1 MINNWESPSFEK
13 TKDLSSIDTSLV
25 EQSHIKIQSIREM
38 ELADNEDNH
47 VTIPDDLKDFFW
59 DELSDNNELI
69 SKIEEFKQG
78 LYEKLWLNENLEQN
92 TDIQKFEKWLVD
104 WLLVENIEMLDSLLD
119 SLLDKWIDEVV
130 TMIEN
135 LANWDVIVAIVK
147 DVFYS
152 FWDILNTFQNPYEWW
167 LSLWWLWLWVIWKW
181 MKWLKIA
188 DKLYSDSKYT
198 HLEKHKDILWENP
211 TIDDIV
217 WEWTQALIIKHPTN
231 ESLVVKVAKE
241 GKVDDITQEFNNHK
255 LFYDTWE
262 EWIINWDLSDKVRIP
277 QIFEWKTDWYFLM
290 EKIEWQSL
298 YSKTLIERFENK
310 LTKKDKDIIWTLSD
324 KQVRE
329 LLKDKYEATDW
340 YLDMLIEDY
349 SVEHLADQLWTSY
362 NYRRTHWK
370 IWDTPLSDTLDYL
383 RNKWVSHND
392 LHPWN
397 IMLDNKWNIYIID
410 FWRIK

>member
-1 MINNWESPSFEK
+1 
-13 TKDLSSIDTSLV
+13 
-25 EQSHIKIQSIREM
+25 M
-38 ELADNEDNH
+38 ELVDNEDNH

-59 DELSDNNELI
+59 DNLNEDNELL
-69 SKIEEFKQG
+69 SKVEEFKKS

-92 TDIQKFEKWLVD
+92 TDIQKFEKWVVD
-104 WLLVENIEMLDSLLD
+104 WLLVENIEMIDSF
-119 SLLDKWIDEVV
+119 LDKWIDELV
-130 TMIEN
+130 TIIKS
-135 LANWDVIVAIVK
+135 LANWDVIVAIVENMY
-147 DVFYS
+147 DS
-152 FWDILNTFQNPYEWW
+152 IWDILDIFKNPYEWW
-167 LSLWWLWLWVIWKW
+167 LAIWWFWLWVIWKG

-188 DKLYSDSKYT
+188 DRLSEEELNLPLFLEQKYKF
-198 HLEKHKDILWENP
+198 LEKHKDILWENP

-217 WEWTQALIIKHPTN
+217 WEWTQALIMKHPTN

-241 GKVDDITQEFNNHK
+241 WKVDDITQEFNNHK

-277 QIFEWKTDWYFLM
+277 QIFEWKTDWYFLI

-310 LTKKDKDIIWTLSD
+310 LTKEDKDIIWTLSD

-329 LLKDKYEATDW
+329 FLKNKYEATDW

-349 SVEHLADQLWTSY
+349 SVEHLAEQLWTSY
-362 NYRRTHWK
+362 NYRKIHWK
-370 IWDTPLSDTLDYL
+370 IWDTPLSNTLDYL

-397 IMLDNKWNIYIID
+397 IILDNKWNIYIID